1 MERKIYFALL
11 TLIIIVVVI
20 ATGCGGN
27 GTDSTIQPQ
36 AINNQELTNEITG
49 SNGGYITIQV
59 IWPQGGV
66 PGKFIISSEDEKKTL
81 TASMPYGTTSVKVT
95 VREEGADPN
104 DLLHIGGD
112 VTKPAQA
119 IINWLLG
126 EDRATIGPL
135 PAVRAIV
142 SALPYDAKGVPI
154 YDEPVEVPVQIE
166 VGMNPVNLY
175 LGDKELAIT
184 ARPITLEG
192 FTPVISSGETRDIPP
207 LKKSET
213 YITAKFAVVFPNPT
227 TTPTPYPTIVPKENN
242 LISSQD
248 PIGLEGYD
256 ITFSIVSGYGAL
268 SPDGV
273 TYYKRGT
280 SPVTVTTDEN
290 GECSLILRA
299 DTGLDIWL
307 LVEYYFDPADPASK
321 IEEYYFVEVLGSY
334 NFLSPVG
341 YPPQI
346 YYDDPARNTA
356 LILEKLIVEYP
367 ETGEASKA
375 VPDRKITFEITDP
388 PEAASFLWP
397 PPLYRY
403 TDENGECNINF
414 TIMENAEVWI
424 SCRFPIYPDDPY
436 SPAYSW
442 YMLWYP
448 GGVSPKSSEEEEN
461 AAWIYKCEKAEWIEQ
476 EDEFNPTTLK

>member
-1 MERKIYFALL
+1 MRKKICLILLLMLIIGTFIISYGCGGGSGDNITQTISTYTPSAENNTEIESGGFICIKIKWPQTVNGSCIFSSGDNIYACGIPYTTRVIKITVRSDPDNPDNYFEDIEEIFAIPNGTETTERKIGPIPITRVKIRVEAYDDLAAL
-11 TLIIIVVVI
+11 
-20 ATGCGGN
+20 
-27 GTDSTIQPQ
+27 IQP
-36 AINNQELTNEITG
+36 T
-49 SNGGYITIQV
+49 TIEPISTAEKDLQ
-59 IWPQGGV
+59 IQ
-66 PGKFIISSEDEKKTL
+66 PGDNAFSL
-81 TASMPYGTTSVKVT
+81 
-95 VREEGADPN
+95 N
-104 DLLHIGGD
+104 
-112 VTKPAQA
+112 
-119 IINWLLG
+119 
-126 EDRATIGPL
+126 
-135 PAVRAIV
+135 
-142 SALPYDAKGVPI
+142 
-154 YDEPVEVPVQIE
+154 
-166 VGMNPVNLY
+166 
-175 LGDKELAIT
+175 LGDE
-184 ARPITLEG
+184 TLSLNSD
-192 FTPVISSGETRDIPP
+192 PVILEDYSNPSIGLD
-207 LKKSET
+207 KSET
-213 YITAKFAVVFPNPT
+213 LITGQFKLVSPDLVSSSNS
-227 TTPTPYPTIVPKENN
+227 I
-242 LISSQD
+242 ISQEEI
-248 PIGLEGYD
+248 PIED
-256 ITFSIVSGYGAL
+256 RDFTFSIVSGYGAL
-268 SPDGV
+268 SPDG
-273 TYYKRGT
+273 TNYYKRGT

-290 GECSLILRA
+290 GECSVILRA

-448 GGVSPKSSEEEEN
+448 GGGSLKSSD
-461 AAWIYKCEKAEWIEQ
+461 AWIYKCEKAEWIE
-476 EDEFNPTTLK
+476 EGDEFNPTTLK